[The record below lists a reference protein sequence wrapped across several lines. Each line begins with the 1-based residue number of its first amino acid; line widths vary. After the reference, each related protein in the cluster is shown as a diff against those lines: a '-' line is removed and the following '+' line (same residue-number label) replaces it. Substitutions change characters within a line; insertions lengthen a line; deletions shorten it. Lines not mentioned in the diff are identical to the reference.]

1 MTRSFSDFS
10 AGLLALK
17 ESLEKKEDIANVA
30 GDGAVSMP
38 PTARKPIKRKKMTFN
53 VSPEV
58 FAAFKKGKSKFEK
71 WSKYLDLT
79 DESQAAIYSWA
90 IKNHTGVIILQNSV
104 TGEIRAIRHNR
115 MGGGQWHKLS
125 RGLKTEASEL
135 PKEVLDDAE
144 DIVKDLKSKKA
155 DFVKR
160 YGKDAKK
167 VMYATAMKQA
177 KAKHGIEGKEF
188 GSIIKQIKDSIDNIG
203 VKKESINTQ
212 AEKQLYETPAKPHE
226 NNITVLRNIVK
237 ENVTKKVILEKA
249 GTMRVDPET
258 AKTLLS
264 VYDELDEALKSKFQK
279 MLNFNQMGLKSLR
292 NMAYEIATYG
302 EPQGLA
308 RPIASIGNMKSP
320 RSRPAYALNAKKKK
334 EIKSTAKGPG
344 LGTSMPMM
352 NITARK
358 K

>member
-10 AGLLALK
+10 ANLLALK

-38 PTARKPIKRKKMTFN
+38 PTAKKVIKRKKQTFN
-53 VSPEV
+53 VSQKV
-58 FAAFKKGKSKFEK
+58 FDMFSKGKKKFEK
-71 WSKYLDLT
+71 WSRYLDLS
-79 DESQAAIYSWA
+79 DESQAAIYNWA
-90 IKNHTGVIILQNSV
+90 IKNHKGVIILQNAT
-104 TGEIRAIRHNR
+104 TGEVRAIRHNR

-144 DIVKDLKSKKA
+144 EIVKDLKAKKA

-203 VKKESINTQ
+203 VKKESINTL
-212 AEKQLYETPAKPHE
+212 AGKQLYETPAQSNE
-226 NNITVLRNIVK
+226 NNIEVLRNIVK
-237 ENVTKKVILEKA
+237 ENITKKVIFEKA
-249 GTMRVDPET
+249 GTMRVDPKT
-258 AKTLLS
+258 AKVLLS
-264 VYDELDEALKSKFQK
+264 VYDELDEALKNKFQK

-308 RPIASIGNMKSP
+308 RPISSIGNMKSP

-344 LGTSMPMM
+344 LGTFKPM
-352 NITARK
+352 NLIARK